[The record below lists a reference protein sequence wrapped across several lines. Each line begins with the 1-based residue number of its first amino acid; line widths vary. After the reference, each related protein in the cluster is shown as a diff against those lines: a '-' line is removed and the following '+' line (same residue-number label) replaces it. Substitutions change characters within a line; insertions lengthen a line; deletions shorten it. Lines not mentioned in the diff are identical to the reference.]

1 MILYEVT
8 ATAEAQVRSTFG
20 TFMRETHVADVLATG
35 CFVRAF
41 FAENADGIYRTT
53 YVANS
58 QEELDRYLAQHAQR
72 MRADV
77 AERFPSGV
85 TYGREVWRVLQEWR
99 G

>member
-8 ATAEAQVRSTFG
+8 ATAEAQVRSAFES
-20 TFMRETHVADVLATG
+20 FMRETHVADVLATE

-41 FAENADGIYRTT
+41 FGEREAGIYRTT
-53 YVANS
+53 YVAES
-58 QEELDRYLAQHAQR
+58 WEDLDRYLAQHAPR
-72 MRADV
+72 LREHV
-77 AERFPSGV
+77 AERFPTGV